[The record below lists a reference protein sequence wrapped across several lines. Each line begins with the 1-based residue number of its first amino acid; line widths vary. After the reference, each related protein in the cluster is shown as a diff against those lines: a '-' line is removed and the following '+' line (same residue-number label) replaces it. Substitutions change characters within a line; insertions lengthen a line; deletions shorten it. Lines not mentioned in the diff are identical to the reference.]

1 MRASLS
7 FSGHAV
13 FLNLSGAIETMPI
26 KKSKKGRP
34 YEFLYWIIAIVG
46 AILILVNLV
55 NAIVALIGVVLLY
68 AGLKYVGVIKA

>member
-1 MRASLS
+1 
-7 FSGHAV
+7 
-13 FLNLSGAIETMPI
+13 MPI